1 MIALEYVRHGTT
13 HFGVLF
19 RDLHSGSM
27 IEAGLRAKP
36 NASSSSSKG
45 YCLRASASNVF
56 SRLGQDLPVDARLFF
71 YEFIRPH
78 QQVMFKLQ
86 TANIELER
94 FELPL
99 QLLSFR

>member
-1 MIALEYVRHGTT
+1 M
-13 HFGVLF
+13 
-19 RDLHSGSM
+19 
-27 IEAGLRAKP
+27 P
-36 NASSSSSKG
+36 KG
-45 YCLRASASNVF
+45 ISQQCL
-56 SRLGQDLPVDARLFF
+56 LPIGQDLSVDARLFF

>member
-1 MIALEYVRHGTT
+1 M
-13 HFGVLF
+13 
-19 RDLHSGSM
+19 
-27 IEAGLRAKP
+27 
-36 NASSSSSKG
+36 
-45 YCLRASASNVF
+45 
-56 SRLGQDLPVDARLFF
+56 PVSF